1 MTQINKPR
9 GLGRGLDVLLPA
21 AKTPIAAPTTGS
33 APSERPSSYP
43 EAFLCALEKLVPNRE
58 QPRRDFNEAALE
70 ELAASIRSNGLIEP
84 IVVRRKGNQDKF
96 EIVAGERRWRACQR
110 AGLREALVVVKQIDD
125 KKAYEI
131 ALIENVQREDLN
143 AVEFANALRKLIDDY
158 GHSQETLAEAV
169 GKDRTTISNALR
181 LLKLPQRVMDLIV
194 AGSLSE
200 GHGRALLGAPDE
212 KTMLTL
218 AELAVRKKMSV
229 RQVEAEVRNLRAN
242 KGKDKPKTP
251 SIRDLESRLARK
263 LGARCEVK
271 DNDGKGHLRI
281 HYKDLDELDRLLD
294 VIL

>member
-21 AKTPIAAPTTGS
+21 AKAPMASGAAQVAGPT
-33 APSERPSSYP
+33 SYP

-58 QPRRDFNEAALE
+58 QPRREFNEAALE

-84 IVVRRKGNQDKF
+84 IVVRRMGTQDKF

-110 AGLREALVVVKQIDD
+110 AGLREALVVVKQLDD

-131 ALIENVQREDLN
+131 AIIENVQREDLN
-143 AVEFANALRKLIDDY
+143 AVEFATALRKLIDDF
-158 GHSQETLAEAV
+158 GHTQETLADAV

-194 AGSLSE
+194 AGTLSE

-212 KTMLTL
+212 KAMLSL
-218 AELAVRKKMSV
+218 AETAARKKYSV
-229 RQVEAEVRNLRAN
+229 RQVEAEVRGLRD
-242 KGKDKPKTP
+242 GKAKEKSKTP
-251 SIRDLESRLARK
+251 SIRDLENRLARK

-271 DNDGKGHLRI
+271 DADGKGHLRI

-294 VIL
+294 LLL